1 MDNKDKID
9 SLSGQENEIEN
20 SEEGVSDHPSS
31 IFDDN
36 TGEIDKRSFGSN
48 SGRNSSKSIPEDYER
63 MLKEQE
69 DFLKSLD
76 EQFSSYGNDN
86 NSDNETSSLEEL
98 LKAYAEPVADDIV
111 TAPELNIDPEKT
123 AEFRIP
129 EINIPDV
136 TENPS
141 VQEYEIPEIKIDDLL
156 AETENKP
163 ETAIQVPEVNLD
175 DVSYVE
181 PDNDTVTPDLKIDL
195 SDMNVPENLEDT
207 IEIQTFLDDETREI
221 INDLSNMEE
230 PETYSELV
238 VDDKPAE
245 EPEYEEAP
253 ADQQQVE
260 DPEYEEVHFDAPEYE
275 TYPEDEDV
283 VVVKDNEYEGE
294 DNPLA
299 INGYEPAP
307 YQESEPEE
315 EYNPMFDELLKDE
328 PVDETVD
335 EFTETNVDEFVEE
348 EVPEWEAFVEQFDS
362 REEKPAVEENT
373 EEPVLEESAE
383 EPVVEEPA
391 EYDPNRMPWE
401 DMVETIDTAS
411 EELPYEEKLQQPAE
425 EDYELPKIENDEAI
439 DYSDLDIQMF
449 KEEYEDEEETE
460 EDFNDFDIDA
470 YIQENLSH
478 TSNLVFPKF
487 DENGQPVVEET
498 PVQEEPVE
506 TPEVMFEEP
515 EIPAVEE
522 PEETDDDDYDVE
534 TSIHETFANIN
545 AELPD
550 FGKEFEEPAEE
561 APVQEA
567 EVTVEDYKPE
577 ESAPVETEEEPVIEE
592 VPVTE
597 ENIDIPEVEIEKAE
611 IPEVEMP
618 LEVDDDDYDVEAS
631 IRETFANINAELPDF
646 GKEFEEKV
654 DEIPVEEV
662 ETIVED
668 HNPETV
674 EFAEEPV
681 METPAEE
688 DYVDVPEIEIEPVNE
703 DFNIEIEPVDL
714 DFGNKEAS
722 VDLPEIED
730 ISFENPEEP
739 AVEEIQEVEIPETKV
754 EEPEVPEIELPQEDD
769 DDDYDVEASIHET
782 FANINAEL
790 PDFGKEFE
798 EPAEELKLDIPEEEP
813 VVEEA
818 KAPEF
823 DFSVQE
829 EKPAP
834 EEHVVTGRTAELRG
848 LTDLDMTFMF
858 DDDDSVDNIDSI
870 ISEIKDYNIE
880 KGIRNVEDTQINI
893 ISEIKKEEL
902 MARENEPE
910 PEEAEEAPAKP
921 AEKKSFLSSF
931 FGVSEAEIDN
941 YEEDEDEEE
950 EEKPSEN
957 NSENTVDIPVEE
969 YAEEEIEKTK
979 SSIMK
984 AIADM
989 KPIEEGELLY
999 DDEPVLDNEFESVY
1013 TAPQPEPQLQKQK
1026 TSSYEDQEH
1035 ISVLTKQIEKERIA
1049 REEMFEQTQQL
1060 KLQVS
1065 EYENELNDVTN
1076 NMSRTNRILNVILT
1090 LLIIAL
1096 FVILF
1101 IMGFFFAKERGL
1113 I

>member
-335 EFTETNVDEFVEE
+335 EFT
-348 EVPEWEAFVEQFDS
+348 
-362 REEKPAVEENT
+362 
-373 EEPVLEESAE
+373 
-383 EPVVEEPA
+383 
-391 EYDPNRMPWE
+391 
-401 DMVETIDTAS
+401 
-411 EELPYEEKLQQPAE
+411 
-425 EDYELPKIENDEAI
+425 
-439 DYSDLDIQMF
+439 
-449 KEEYEDEEETE
+449 
-460 EDFNDFDIDA
+460 
-470 YIQENLSH
+470 
-478 TSNLVFPKF
+478 
-487 DENGQPVVEET
+487 
-498 PVQEEPVE
+498 
-506 TPEVMFEEP
+506 
-515 EIPAVEE
+515 
-522 PEETDDDDYDVE
+522 
-534 TSIHETFANIN
+534 
-545 AELPD
+545 
-550 FGKEFEEPAEE
+550 
-561 APVQEA
+561 
-567 EVTVEDYKPE
+567 
-577 ESAPVETEEEPVIEE
+577 
-592 VPVTE
+592 
-597 ENIDIPEVEIEKAE
+597 
-611 IPEVEMP
+611 
-618 LEVDDDDYDVEAS
+618 
-631 IRETFANINAELPDF
+631 
-646 GKEFEEKV
+646 
-654 DEIPVEEV
+654 
-662 ETIVED
+662 
-668 HNPETV
+668 
-674 EFAEEPV
+674 
-681 METPAEE
+681 
-688 DYVDVPEIEIEPVNE
+688 
-703 DFNIEIEPVDL
+703 
-714 DFGNKEAS
+714 
-722 VDLPEIED
+722 
-730 ISFENPEEP
+730 
-739 AVEEIQEVEIPETKV
+739 
-754 EEPEVPEIELPQEDD
+754 
-769 DDDYDVEASIHET
+769 
-782 FANINAEL
+782 
-790 PDFGKEFE
+790 
-798 EPAEELKLDIPEEEP
+798 
-813 VVEEA
+813 
-818 KAPEF
+818 
-823 DFSVQE
+823 
-829 EKPAP
+829 
-834 EEHVVTGRTAELRG
+834 
-848 LTDLDMTFMF
+848 
-858 DDDDSVDNIDSI
+858 
-870 ISEIKDYNIE
+870 
-880 KGIRNVEDTQINI
+880 
-893 ISEIKKEEL
+893 
-902 MARENEPE
+902 
-910 PEEAEEAPAKP
+910 
-921 AEKKSFLSSF
+921 
-931 FGVSEAEIDN
+931 
-941 YEEDEDEEE
+941 
-950 EEKPSEN
+950 
-957 NSENTVDIPVEE
+957 
-969 YAEEEIEKTK
+969 
-979 SSIMK
+979 
-984 AIADM
+984 
-989 KPIEEGELLY
+989 
-999 DDEPVLDNEFESVY
+999 
-1013 TAPQPEPQLQKQK
+1013 
-1026 TSSYEDQEH
+1026 
-1035 ISVLTKQIEKERIA
+1035 
-1049 REEMFEQTQQL
+1049 
-1060 KLQVS
+1060 
-1065 EYENELNDVTN
+1065 
-1076 NMSRTNRILNVILT
+1076 
-1090 LLIIAL
+1090 
-1096 FVILF
+1096 
-1101 IMGFFFAKERGL
+1101 
-1113 I
+1113 